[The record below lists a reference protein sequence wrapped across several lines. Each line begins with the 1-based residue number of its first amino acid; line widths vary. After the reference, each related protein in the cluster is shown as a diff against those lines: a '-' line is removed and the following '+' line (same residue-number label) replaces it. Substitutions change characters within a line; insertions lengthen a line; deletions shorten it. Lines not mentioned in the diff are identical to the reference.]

1 MQYYVPSITNGDRKG
16 DYFVYGRDELI
27 AKGYA
32 VQKIRVWT
40 ETRSP
45 PGLPHL
51 LGWGQGG

>member
-1 MQYYVPSITNGDRKG
+1 LQYYVPSITNGDRKG

-40 ETRSP
+40 GGRCAR
-45 PGLPHL
+45 
-51 LGWGQGG
+51 LGVGQGG